1 MQKSAFF
8 MQIWLFGIQ
17 KMLWFLQKFQCIPNG
32 SGTLF
37 WKPPVQTMMI
47 NVSVLQ
53 VDLGLGLG
61 LQGLYSAP
69 QTVRITF

>member
-1 MQKSAFF
+1 MVLGLYFEN
-8 MQIWLFGIQ
+8 
-17 KMLWFLQKFQCIPNG
+17 LQF
-32 SGTLF
+32 
-37 WKPPVQTMMI
+37 KPWWSMYT
-47 NVSVLQ
+47 VLQ